1 MNTNHAAQD
10 CGSGNQRA
18 NIFGSR
24 IAWGLEVDQN
34 TPSTDELCVDLGG
47 QGRRAISLVER
58 CVMRFR
64 PSRLSI
70 WLAGLNFVA
79 AATTLASAAAG
90 PSFDCNTS
98 HPNEKL
104 ICQSRELSELDN
116 RMAALYSDLVNY
128 LKRGDQQE
136 LRQSQR
142 RWLRERL
149 DCDDNFTCTK
159 QAYTQ
164 RIERLS
170 IVLARVR
177 GPITPSESAY
187 SVAGLALGERLQFES
202 NEYRKYDCNPSD
214 QFDNFI
220 WCHYEK
226 TEHER
231 RGSFQASYSILHSY
245 DGAAV
250 YINRSQVPAY
260 WDPNE
265 VNEDIARYSKK
276 VGSQPKVFRE
286 PWRQGLP
293 EITIAIWGAVSLT
306 PLDGASRAILAEG
319 KSPKNG
325 ILVDTIA
332 NLIRSAR
339 EGLPVYRVDGGV
351 GFVWIASNRNGR
363 GTLRFLAVD
372 PSRFY
377 SPRIATPSRPPK
389 PVPSVPPQP
398 VSPAPEEVFTGT
410 GFFVAPGI
418 VVTNNHVVNE
428 CTKPIQVRY
437 PERAS
442 FTATLHGRDE
452 TNDLALLRTELN
464 SESVASFRIRP
475 RLGDRVA
482 AYGFPYAG
490 LLSSSGNFTLGNV
503 TAESGMNDDTRFLQI
518 STPIQPGNSGGPLLD
533 MSGRVVGVV
542 VAQLSAT
549 RMMQLGS
556 IPQNVNFAIRS
567 SIITNFL
574 LVKGISPNTASAAS
588 FDREFSEAD
597 VAEIAKKF
605 TVQVYCRGVPLKTSS
620 KSIHDPESAEWS
632 PH

>member
-1 MNTNHAAQD
+1 
-10 CGSGNQRA
+10 
-18 NIFGSR
+18 
-24 IAWGLEVDQN
+24 
-34 TPSTDELCVDLGG
+34 
-47 QGRRAISLVER
+47 
-58 CVMRFR
+58 MRFR
-64 PSRLSI
+64 PSRLSV
-70 WLAGLNFVA
+70 WLAGLNFIA

-90 PSFDCNTS
+90 PSFDCKTS
-98 HPNEKL
+98 RHPNEQL
-104 ICQSRELSELDN
+104 ICQSTELSELDN
-116 RMAALYSDLVNY
+116 RMAALYSDLMNY
-128 LKRGDQQE
+128 LNRGDQEE
-136 LRQSQR
+136 LKQSQR
-142 RWLRERL
+142 RWLLRERL
-149 DCDDNFTCTK
+149 DCNDDFTCTK

-177 GPITPSESAY
+177 GPRAPSEPAY
-187 SVAGLALGERLQFES
+187 SVAGLGLGGRVQFES
-202 NEYRKYDCNPSD
+202 KEYRNYDCNPSD
-214 QFDNFI
+214 QFDKFI

-245 DGAAV
+245 DGTAV

-276 VGSQPKVFRE
+276 VGTQPNVLRE
-286 PWRQGLP
+286 PLRRGLP

-306 PLDGASRAILAEG
+306 PLDGASRAILAQG

-339 EGLPVYRVDGGV
+339 EGLPLYRVDGGP
-351 GFVWIASNRNGR
+351 GFVWIASNRDGR
-363 GTLRFLAVD
+363 GTLRFLAID
-372 PSRFY
+372 PSQFY
-377 SPRIATPSRPPK
+377 SPRIATPSRPPQSM
-389 PVPSVPPQP
+389 PSVPRQP
-398 VSPAPEEVFTGT
+398 VPPAPEETVFTGT

-437 PERAS
+437 PDRAS
-442 FTATLHGRDE
+442 FTATLYGRDE

-464 SESVASFRIRP
+464 AESIASFRIRP

-503 TAESGMNDDTRFLQI
+503 TAESGMNDDSRFLQI

-533 MSGRVVGVV
+533 MSGSVVGVV

-556 IPQNVNFAIRS
+556 IPQNVNFAIRT

-574 LVKGISPNTASAAS
+574 SVKGISPNTATL
-588 FDREFSEAD
+588 DRDFSEAD

-620 KSIHDPESAEWS
+620 KSINDPELAEWS
-632 PH
+632 RH